1 MDNEKMPKNAKNFY
15 CDICDFKCCKQSNYE
30 THLMTAKHIKNENDN
45 KNGKNDNEKVP
56 KNALFNYECYCGRI
70 YKHASGLS
78 RHKNAGNCTPIKNLE
93 NLNNSNGEEETEFKV
108 LTNLV
113 LEVVKQNQEL
123 INQNNE
129 AHKQNQELT
138 NKIVEMSKNGIG
150 NTTIT
155 NSNNNSNNKTF
166 NLNVFLNETC
176 KDAMNIMDFVDS
188 LKLQLS
194 DLESVGKLGYVEGIS
209 NIIIKNLKEM
219 DVHKRPVHC
228 SDSKREVMYIKD
240 EDKWEK
246 ENENKQK
253 LRKAI
258 KRVANKNQRLLP
270 KFKEEHPDC
279 GKYHSKY
286 SDQYNKLVVES
297 MGGSGDND
305 LEKEDKIIKKIAKEV
320 IIDKSY

>member
-1 MDNEKMPKNAKNFY
+1 MDNEKNAKNANLFY
-15 CDICDFKCCKQSNYE
+15 CEVCHFKCFKKSE
-30 THLMTAKHIKNENDN
+30 WERHIITSKHIKNENDN
-45 KNGKNDNEKVP
+45 KNDKNDNEKDP
-56 KNALFNYECYCGRI
+56 ENANAKFVCQCGKI
-70 YKHASGLS
+70 YQYSSGLS
-78 RHKNAGNCTPIKNLE
+78 RHKNAKNCSPNQILDISDTYIKDNDM
-93 NLNNSNGEEETEFKV
+93 SDVKV

-123 INQNNE
+123 ISQNNE
-129 AHKQNQELT
+129 SQKQNQELQ
-138 NKIVEMSKNGIG
+138 KQVIELCKNGTC

-194 DLESVGKLGYVEGIS
+194 DLESVGKLGFVEGIS
-209 NIIIKNLKEM
+209 NIILKNLRAL

-228 SDSKREVMYIKD
+228 SDSKREVMYIKH

-258 KRVANKNQRLLP
+258 KKIANKNTRLIP
-270 KFKEEHPDC
+270 EFKEVHPDC
-279 GKYHSKY
+279 IKSSSPY
-286 SDQYNKLVVES
+286 SDQYNKLIIEA
-297 MGGSGDND
+297 MGGSGNEDIDN
-305 LEKEDKIIKKIAKEV
+305 ENKIIRKIAKEV
-320 IIDKSY
+320 TIDKN

>member
-1 MDNEKMPKNAKNFY
+1 MDNKKTPKNAEYFY
-15 CDICDFKCCKQSNYE
+15 CGYCDFKCFKQSDWDRHIIRPK
-30 THLMTAKHIKNENDN
+30 HLKNENDN
-45 KNGKNDNEKVP
+45 ENGKNDNEKGP
-56 KNALFNYECYCGRI
+56 KNALCNYECSCGRI

-78 RHKNAGNCTPIKNLE
+78 RHKNAGICTPIQNQE
-93 NLNNSNGEEETEFKV
+93 QSNFSTGEDESEFKV

-246 ENENKQK
+246 ENENKLK

-279 GKYHSKY
+279 GKYHSKF

-320 IIDKSY
+320 VIDKNY

>member
-1 MDNEKMPKNAKNFY
+1 MKMEINFSPKIPSKY
-15 CDICDFKCCKQSNYE
+15 KCDFCDYHTSNKKDYDK
-30 THLMTAKHIKNENDN
+30 HLLTPKHQKNQNGNDLEIMEN
-45 KNGKNDNEKVP
+45 KNIPEHIC
-56 KNALFNYECYCGRI
+56 ECSKKFITY
-70 YKHASGLS
+70 SGLWK
-78 RHKNAGNCTPIKNLE
+78 HKQKCIKPE
-93 NLNNSNGEEETEFKV
+93 NIQKEESEFKV

-123 INQNNE
+123 ISQNNE
-129 AHKQNQELT
+129 AHKHNQELT
-138 NKIVEMSKNGIG
+138 NKIVEISKNGIG

-194 DLESVGKLGYVEGIS
+194 DLENVGRLGYVEGIS
-209 NIIIKNLKEM
+209 NIIIKNLNEM

-279 GKYHSKY
+279 GKYHSKF

-297 MGGSGDND
+297 LGGSGDND

-320 IIDKSY
+320 TIDKNY